1 MTSIELVSPFPRTEC
16 VRRLR
21 KRVGASRV
29 AGHVGDS
36 EFRLHKELLWYRN
49 AFQTY
54 LKGSMVIERVGTRIH
69 CRFGLHPLVIGIMT
83 FWFVG
88 IALIGLGLLYKN
100 GDMSFVFFGLLA
112 GAGILLLG
120 RVFARNEEEFLTEFI
135 QKVLEARF
143 S

>member
-1 MTSIELVSPFPRTEC
+1 
-16 VRRLR
+16 
-21 KRVGASRV
+21 
-29 AGHVGDS
+29 
-36 EFRLHKELLWYRN
+36 
-49 AFQTY
+49 
-54 LKGSMVIERVGTRIH
+54 
-69 CRFGLHPLVIGIMT
+69 MT

-88 IALIGLGLLYKN
+88 IALIGLGLLYKS

-120 RVFARNEEEFLTEFI
+120 RVFARDEEVFLTEFI